1 MLYKRNLKD
10 ALLTWGLSTFAGE
23 QTAVD
28 WIQNVV
34 TRKVQNFSTWAVLLK
49 SGDVAWRAGRHP
61 AEIGWLNFLTEAT
74 FGTSYDA
81 PIKVAMKASEKPEE
95 ALGKDTFAVI
105 VGSIT
110 SKLDKPTSDNK
121 QDDPG
126 HGDDAVPPPQGRSSS
141 RCRWPRGWAVP
152 RGGRLRR

>member
-1 MLYKRNLKD
+1 MLYKQTFKD
-10 ALLTWGLSTFAGE
+10 ALLTWGLSTFADE

-49 SGDVAWRAGRHP
+49 SGDAAWWAGRRP
-61 AEIGWLNFLTEAT
+61 AEIAWLNFLTEAT

-81 PIKVAMKASEKPEE
+81 PIKVAMKACEKPEE
-95 ALGKDTFAVI
+95 ALGKDTFAGI
-105 VGSIT
+105 VGSIM
-110 SKLDKPTSDNK
+110 SKLERPTSDNR

-126 HGDDAVPPPQGRSSS
+126 QDDDDVPPPGEIEFHMSVATEGAAPRSGR
-141 RCRWPRGWAVP
+141 
-152 RGGRLRR
+152 